1 VFSRLLYSLL
11 IYFVCFYVGP
21 MLLLTGPDRRKY
33 LDDLKAKKEAEG
45 NTASDQAGVVQRT
58 LKRKDVNAKANAG
71 VGETVVDVD
80 QSGC

>member
-45 NTASDQAGVVQRT
+45 NTASDQAGVVTPRFPNIKIS
-58 LKRKDVNAKANAG
+58 LKIRVF
-71 VGETVVDVD
+71 
-80 QSGC
+80 